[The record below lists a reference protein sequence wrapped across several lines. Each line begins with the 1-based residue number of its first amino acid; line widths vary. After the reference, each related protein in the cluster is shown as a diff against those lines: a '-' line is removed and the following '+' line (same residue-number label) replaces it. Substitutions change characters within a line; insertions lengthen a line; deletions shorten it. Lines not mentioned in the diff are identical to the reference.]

1 MHMDP
6 AGMAWPMPS
15 LLYGGTMMTMGK
27 AATRHEQR
35 TAERIVASCSY
46 ALGLVSVG
54 AAVITLAL
62 I

>member
-1 MHMDP
+1 
-6 AGMAWPMPS
+6 MPS

-46 ALGLVSVG
+46 ALGLMSVG